1 MQTSRRELKVTTRN
15 RVILTTFEMKRSLE
29 YLTYFINGNK
39 NLGVNLNG
47 EAKVISSK
55 SIVIKFENPSLLHG
69 YDFFFNLMKLISFKK

>member
-1 MQTSRRELKVTTRN
+1 
-15 RVILTTFEMKRSLE
+15 MKRSLE

-55 SIVIKFENPSLLHG
+55 SILIKFENPSLLHG
-69 YDFFFNLMKLISFKK
+69 YDVFFNLMKY